1 MPLKPKSK
9 KRGSKSASFEEN
21 FTGSEKDLS
30 DYIRASAKYLKVQ
43 PPADDDE
50 AFERIADMFEDC
62 ALNNSVPTVE
72 KLALCLGTTIEM
84 LRHWE
89 YRGDKG
95 QARSLMIKRAKQII
109 ASIDAEAVL
118 NGKLNTICY
127 LFRAKNFYGMSD
139 NVTIE
144 HKAATPLGD
153 SQDQSMLV
161 NALLKQLQGQATID
175 LPSDYQP
182 QPEQATI
189 TQAASDFRK
198 ATMIDLPSDYAA
210 GEPATIAQ
218 ASNDYP
224 AEGQATLPSNF
235 ETPSDY
241 QTTMPES
248 SSDYQPNDQATIRPL
263 TALQKALAEELT
275 AEDPA
280 GADGPELRAGGD
292 DLPGGDTSGGR

>member
-43 PPADDDE
+43 QPADDDE
-50 AFERIADMFEDC
+50 AFERISDMFEDC
-62 ALNNSVPTVE
+62 AMNNSVPTVE

-95 QARSLMIKRAKQII
+95 QFRSLMIKRAKQII

-127 LFRAKNFYGMSD
+127 LFRAKNYYGMSD

-144 HKAATPLGD
+144 HKTVTPLGD

-161 NALLKQLQGQATID
+161 NALLKQLQGQATMQQ

-182 QPEQATI
+182 QLEQSAINQAPAEFKQATI
-189 TQAASDFRK
+189 NLPDEK
-198 ATMIDLPSDYAA
+198 PSDYGAEQQQDA
-210 GEPATIAQ
+210 KRLSSDYEPQSRAIIAED
-218 ASNDYP
+218 A
-224 AEGQATLPSNF
+224 

-241 QTTMPES
+241 ETEVR
-248 SSDYQPNDQATIRPL
+248 ATINPL
-263 TALQKALAEELT
+263 SALGKALAEELSSDYDSEKLSDYDGEIIDIEPEKDHKKP
-275 AEDPA
+275 ED
-280 GADGPELRAGGD
+280 GGQK
-292 DLPGGDTSGGR
+292 